1 MPLLLMCAEGGK
13 GWREKGPCEW
23 LQGSEGDL
31 QESICSS
38 YCEVSG
44 PEPGSPGLSSK
55 SFSLAERSHQINYIG
70 KFYIKYI
77 TLEKTMILVFKNLNS
92 YSYNFRN
99 LSLYKRSY
107 KTAFLGSTQLS
118 CSIFIFQI
126 YFKHKILPHLKTFF
140 TIFYL
145 MSVLPTH
152 VCASGSCKTHG
163 GQKSMAEPLRTG
175 VTDRC
180 QLPRGCW
187 KSNWGPLQEP
197 PGV

>member
-1 MPLLLMCAEGGK
+1 MPLFLMCAREGGK
-13 GWREKGPCEW
+13 GWREKGPCEQ

-38 YCEVSG
+38 HYEVSG
-44 PEPGSPGLSSK
+44 PELGSPGLSSK

-107 KTAFLGSTQLS
+107 KTAFLGNTQLS

-145 MSVLPTH
+145 MCECFAYTCLCIGFMQNTWRP
-152 VCASGSCKTHG
+152 KEHG
-163 GQKSMAEPLRTG
+163 RT
-175 VTDRC
+175 
-180 QLPRGCW
+180 P
-187 KSNWGPLQEP
+187 
-197 PGV
+197 